1 MNYEK
6 CCYIL
11 IHFLISNINIDF
23 NHKAYHIYMTVILK
37 KIVHIIVVSISH
49 CNTRVRCISR
59 DRFIVFTRTSVAF
72 FPTIQGG
79 IIQT

>member
-37 KIVHIIVVSISH
+37 NS
-49 CNTRVRCISR
+49 
-59 DRFIVFTRTSVAF
+59 FI
-72 FPTIQGG
+72 
-79 IIQT
+79 